1 MTSEV
6 SITVMLKGHVN
17 MLIQKLRGDSQ
28 PLPPRANGRAIAVA
42 ALGSGLAISVLG
54 MFGAAIQS
62 TVLLGSLG
70 ATCVLLFGFPDAPFS
85 QPRNILL
92 GHLITS
98 FIGLSLVSILGYE
111 LWVLSLALASA
122 IGAMMI
128 TRTVHPP
135 AGSNP
140 VIIFLLH
147 PSWGFMI
154 FPTLVGALLII
165 MIGLIY
171 LNVTRPERYPKY
183 WF

>member
-1 MTSEV
+1 MLLEK
-6 SITVMLKGHVN
+6 LKGDK
-17 MLIQKLRGDSQ
+17 QS
-28 PLPPRANGRAIAVA
+28 LPPRASKRVIALA
-42 ALGSGLAISVLG
+42 ALGSGLAISVIGVLG
-54 MFGAAIQS
+54 LATQS
-62 TVLLGSLG
+62 TLLLGSLG

-92 GHLITS
+92 GHLISS

-111 LWVLSLALASA
+111 LWVLSAALAIA
-122 IGAMMI
+122 IGTMMF

-147 PSWGFMI
+147 PSWNFMI
-154 FPTLVGALLII
+154 FPTLTGAVLII
-165 MIGLIY
+165 IIGLFY
-171 LNVTRPERYPKY
+171 LNVTRLEKYPKY

>member
-1 MTSEV
+1 MLFEK
-6 SITVMLKGHVN
+6 LKGD
-17 MLIQKLRGDSQ
+17 KQ
-28 PLPPRANGRAIAVA
+28 PLPPRARSRAIAIA
-42 ALGSGLAISVLG
+42 AFGSGLAIAVISL
-54 MFGAAIQS
+54 FGSAIQN

-92 GHLITS
+92 GHLISS
-98 FIGLSLVSILGYE
+98 FIGLSLVSIFGYE
-111 LWVLSLALASA
+111 LWVLSAALAIA
-122 IGAMMI
+122 IGTMMF

-147 PSWGFMI
+147 PSWNFMI
-154 FPTLVGALLII
+154 FPTLTGAALII
-165 MIGLIY
+165 IVGLFY
-171 LNVTRPERYPKY
+171 LNVTRPEKYPKY